1 MADINTPVGSDEE
14 PEKAP
19 VIVAPLPGIPSA
31 GFATGAASMPGS
43 LISPPVFAE
52 NADTPGHASLASRIE
67 QTLAEDGRFAGF
79 LSHLQITVDSGLVHL
94 AGLVPSAS
102 QKHSLLSAIHG
113 VPGVAAVSDA
123 LEIG

>member
-1 MADINTPVGSDEE
+1 MADNFHHSRSDEE
-14 PEKAP
+14 PETAP
-19 VIVAPLPGIPSA
+19 VIVAPLAGIPSA

-43 LISPPVFAE
+43 LISPPEFAE
-52 NADTPGHASLASRIE
+52 NADTPGHASLASHIE

-79 LSHLQITVDSGLVHL
+79 LSHLQITIDGGVVHL
-94 AGLVPSAS
+94 AGLVPSTS
-102 QKHSLLSAIHG
+102 QKQSLLRAIHG